1 MQVLRPVSSH
11 PAQGDE
17 ASLMSFSAAGLEGK
31 CEIRAGQVGQVL
43 QGPLRAG
50 WWCLEDTGILPCSS
64 TPAVKCLVF
73 C

>member
-17 ASLMSFSAAGLEGK
+17 ASLMSFTAAGLEGK

-50 WWCLEDTGILPCSS
+50 WWCLEDTLLQHPF
-64 TPAVKCLVF
+64 PAVKCFVF